1 VWGFFP
7 TILIWEFEG
16 ADPQYQYGIISMV
29 EHFDLI
35 RTGAIIGIGSGIVRL
50 LFWGAG
56 ALRRAA
62 GFGQPLPFEL

>member
-1 VWGFFP
+1 
-7 TILIWEFEG
+7 
-16 ADPQYQYGIISMV
+16 MV